1 MLTGARHVVMSTC
14 TAVILFTVL
23 ERAIVKR
30 TNSLLAPLFSIGLLA
45 VSASSQA
52 AGWCESGKPVKF
64 AGLNWES
71 GMLLTEVLQI
81 VLKDGYGCAVD
92 TLPGNSITMESALGS
107 NDIQV
112 LAEEWVGRSE
122 VWNKAASSGKV
133 VGVGAPI
140 IGATE
145 GWYVPRY
152 LVEGD
157 AKRNLKPK
165 APNLKNIADLPQYA
179 GLFKDPEEPGKGR
192 FYNCPAGWTC
202 ELENSEMLKSYGLQ
216 ASYTNFRPG
225 TGPALDAAVLSSY
238 KRGEPIL
245 FYYWSPTPLMGQVDL
260 IKLGEKPGVDK
271 QISIKVGLSSVFHA
285 QAPELVGV
293 LEKVNLPIDLLNQNL
308 ARMTNEHI
316 DSPKLAKIFFKE
328 HPEIWHTW
336 VSDAAAKKIDATL

>member
-1 MLTGARHVVMSTC
+1 MKT
-14 TAVILFTVL
+14 
-23 ERAIVKR
+23 KK
-30 TNSLLAPLFSIGLLA
+30 SLLTCLLSFGLLA
-45 VSASSQA
+45 GSATSQA
-52 AGWCESGKPVKF
+52 ASWCESGKPVKF

-71 GMLLTEVLQI
+71 GMLLTDVLQI
-81 VLKDGYGCAVD
+81 VLKDGYGCDID
-92 TLPGNSITMESALGS
+92 TLPGNSITMENALSS

-122 VWNKAASSGKV
+122 VWNKAAETGKV

-152 LVEGD
+152 VVDGD
-157 AKRNLKPK
+157 VKRNLKPK
-165 APNLKNIADLPQYA
+165 APALKNIADLSQFA
-179 GLFKDPEEPGKGR
+179 GLFKDQEEPSKGR

-202 ELENSEMLKSYGLQ
+202 ELENSEMLKSYGLE

-260 IKLGEKPGVDK
+260 VKLEEKPGIDK
-271 QISIKVGLSSVFHA
+271 KISIQVGLSSVFHQ
-285 QAPELVGV
+285 QAPELVTV

-308 ARMTNEHI
+308 ARMSKEHI

-336 VSDAAAKKIDATL
+336 VSEAAAKKIDATL

>member
-1 MLTGARHVVMSTC
+1 MFATDVANIC
-14 TAVILFTVL
+14 TAIILFTVL
-23 ERAIVKR
+23 ERAIVKIR
-30 TNSLLAPLFSIGLLA
+30 RNLIAPLLSLGLLA
-45 VSASSQA
+45 GSGMCQAS
-52 AGWCESGKPVKF
+52 GWCESGKPVKF

-71 GMLLTEVLQI
+71 GMLLTDVLQI
-81 VLKDGYGCAVD
+81 VLKQGYGCEID
-92 TLPGNSITMESALGS
+92 TLPGNSITMESALSS

-122 VWNKAASSGKV
+122 VWNKAADSGKV

-152 LVEGD
+152 VVEGE

-165 APNLKNIADLPQYA
+165 APDLKSIADLSQYT
-179 GLFKDPEEPGKGR
+179 GLFKDQEEPGKGR

-202 ELENSEMLKSYGLQ
+202 ELENSEMLKSYGLE

-260 IKLGEKPGVDK
+260 VKLEEKPGVDK
-271 QISIKVGLSSVFHA
+271 KISIKVGLSSIFHE
-285 QAPELVGV
+285 QAPELVTV

-308 ARMTNEHI
+308 ARMTKEHI
-316 DSPKLAKIFFKE
+316 DSPKLARIFFKE

-336 VSDAAAKKIDATL
+336 VSEAAAKKIDATL